1 MLEGHVAILMATYCG
16 EKYLPEQL
24 NSIFKQSYGNF
35 SLWVS
40 DDGSTDN
47 TRDVLAR
54 YAGGN
59 LQRLHVFPGPQQ
71 GFAKNFLSLLQHS
84 EINADFYAF
93 ADQDDVWHADKI
105 ERAIAWLSKQPSE
118 QPALYCSRTFLVD
131 EAGRGLGDSPL
142 FARPPCFSNALVQSI
157 GGGNTMVFNQAARTL
172 LCLANKDAKV
182 VSHDW
187 WLYIIV
193 AGAGGCIYY
202 DPRPSIDYRQ
212 HGANLIG
219 SNLGW
224 RARLKR
230 IRLLLKGRFRDWNA
244 LHMAA
249 LSDAEPFFTP
259 ENRLVL
265 SRFRQARISSLP
277 KRLWCLYRSGA
288 YRQTLFGNVGL
299 WVAATLNRL

>member
-1 MLEGHVAILMATYCG
+1 MSEGHVAILMATYCG
-16 EKYLPEQL
+16 EKYLPAQL
-24 NSIFKQSYGNF
+24 DSIFEQSYGNF

-54 YAGGN
+54 YVSGYS
-59 LQRLHVFPGPQQ
+59 QKLHVFQGPQQ
-71 GFAKNFLSLLQHS
+71 GFAKNFLSLLQCQ
-84 EINADFYAF
+84 EINAAFYAF
-93 ADQDDVWHADKI
+93 ADQDDVWHTEKI
-105 ERAIAWLSKQPSE
+105 ERAITWLNKQPPE
-118 QPALYCSRTFLVD
+118 QPALYCSRTSLVD
-131 EAGRGLGDSPL
+131 ELGRGLGDSPL
-142 FARPPCFSNALVQSI
+142 FTRPPCFANALVQSI
-157 GGGNTMVFNQAARTL
+157 GGGNTMVFNQAARVL
-172 LCLANKDAKV
+172 LGLASKDAKV

-193 AGAGGCIYY
+193 AGAGGCIHY

-230 IRLLLKGRFRDWNA
+230 IHFMLNGRFRDWNT

-249 LSDAEPFFTP
+249 LCEAEPFFTP
-259 ENRLVL
+259 E
-265 SRFRQARISSLP
+265 SRRILNQFRQARISSLP
-277 KRLWCLYRSGA
+277 KRLWFLYRSGT
-288 YRQTLFGNVGL
+288 YRQTLFGNIGL